1 MSAAVDDGSWGIVT
15 GAAGSIGG
23 SLCQSLRA
31 RSVRVAGLDLQR
43 SGVIGDLV
51 REPVDISDYDGVERI
66 VGELVES
73 LGPPDL
79 MAHVAGVYPLK
90 AIAAM
95 DNEVAEKVLA
105 VNLLSAVH
113 LSRLVVPSMEERGRG
128 RLLFM
133 ASQAGAT
140 GGTDA
145 VYASSKAA
153 LVALGKSLAR
163 EHGHAG
169 LRVNMVSPGPVDSSM
184 ATVMPRG
191 RREYYEGVIPIGR
204 FTQPKEVAEL
214 AAFVL
219 LDAPDALNGATI
231 DIDGGLVRR

>member
-1 MSAAVDDGSWGIVT
+1 
-15 GAAGSIGG
+15 
-23 SLCQSLRA
+23 
-31 RSVRVAGLDLQR
+31 VRVASLDIKQ
-43 SGVIGDLV
+43 GGAAEDLV
-51 REPVDISDYDGVERI
+51 REPVDISEYASVER
-66 VGELVES
+66 VVSELMES

-79 MAHVAGVYPLK
+79 VAHVAGVYPRR
-90 AIAAM
+90 AITAM
-95 DNEVAEKVLA
+95 SDEEIDRVLA
-105 VNLLSAVH
+105 VNLVSA
-113 LSRLVVPSMEERGRG
+113 LRLCRLVVPSMEGRGRG
-128 RLLFM
+128 RLLLM
-133 ASQAGAT
+133 ASQASVT

-169 LRVNMVSPGPVDSSM
+169 LRVNIVSPGPVDSPM
-184 ATVMPRG
+184 AAVMPSE
-191 RREYYEGVIPIGR
+191 RREHYEGAIPIGR
-204 FTQPKEVAEL
+204 FTQPSEVADL